1 MSESDGVALNLAA
14 RLRSGCNGWSD
25 SPVEVRERRAMFNP
39 SIGLSVEVRDVG
51 VGHVEI
57 ATDADAEVTVEYIN

>member
-1 MSESDGVALNLAA
+1 MSLLILLRDFVVAAMA
-14 RLRSGCNGWSD
+14 GWSD
-25 SPVEVRERRAMFNP
+25 SPVEVRERRAMLDP

-57 ATDADAEVTVEYIN
+57 ATDADTEVTIE

>member
-1 MSESDGVALNLAA
+1 MAA
-14 RLRSGCNGWSD
+14 MAGWSD
-25 SPVEVRERRAMFNP
+25 SPVEVRERRAMLDP

-57 ATDADAEVTVEYIN
+57 ATDANAEVTIE